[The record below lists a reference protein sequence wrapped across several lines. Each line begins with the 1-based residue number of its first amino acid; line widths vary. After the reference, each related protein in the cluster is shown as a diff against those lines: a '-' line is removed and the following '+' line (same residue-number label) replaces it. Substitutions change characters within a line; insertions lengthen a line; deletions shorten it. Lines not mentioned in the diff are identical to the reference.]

1 MGCLRPQSELVT
13 GIQGELSF
21 RILPGEDKRVKK
33 WLFLMERMMKEP
45 KNEAKQ
51 RSKNDKGE

>member
-1 MGCLRPQSELVT
+1 MT

-33 WLFLMERMMKEP
+33 WLFLMKRMMKEP

-51 RSKNDKGE
+51 RSKNDKRE